1 MLSSDLTAL
10 MLVIDKH
17 RQELYIDLLG
27 VFFSVVTEKELIVPG
42 ENLPASWLSHDKS
55 LVHKFGAIL
64 FRLIKCIKQQSVDEL
79 LKHFIEAHDIRS
91 TNKSNDCQ
99 MSSSSPK
106 NRIFFNSLSPIN
118 NHNHRII
125 IPKQE
130 YISKAVAI
138 SKPITVT
145 TRPPPNHLQPIGTE
159 SQPPLSPP
167 SSPMD
172 RVSSDVLPMDLTN
185 ISIREAPGPTKKS
198 FSCLECGLVYS
209 KRQATTD
216 MLQIHDK
223 LCDQWRS
230 IWMQNGNIKVRTL
243 SA

>member
-1 MLSSDLTAL
+1 MLSSH
-10 MLVIDKH
+10 I
-17 RQELYIDLLG
+17 I
-27 VFFSVVTEKELIVPG
+27 
-42 ENLPASWLSHDKS
+42 
-55 LVHKFGAIL
+55 
-64 FRLIKCIKQQSVDEL
+64 CIKRKSVDEL
-79 LKHFIEAHDIRS
+79 LKHFIEVHDIRS
-91 TNKSNDCQ
+91 TNKPNDCH
-99 MSSSSPK
+99 MSANSPK
-106 NRIFFNSLSPIN
+106 KRIFFNSLSPIN

-138 SKPITVT
+138 SKPITIT
-145 TRPPPNHLQPIGTE
+145 TRPPPNVQPIG
-159 SQPPLSPP
+159 SVGQPPLSPP
-167 SSPMD
+167 TSPMD
-172 RVSSDVLPMDLTN
+172 LAH
-185 ISIREAPGPTKKS
+185 ISLEVPEPTKKS

-230 IWMQNGNIKVRTL
+230 IWMQNGNIKVRIC

>member
-1 MLSSDLTAL
+1 
-10 MLVIDKH
+10 
-17 RQELYIDLLG
+17 
-27 VFFSVVTEKELIVPG
+27 
-42 ENLPASWLSHDKS
+42 
-55 LVHKFGAIL
+55 
-64 FRLIKCIKQQSVDEL
+64 
-79 LKHFIEAHDIRS
+79 
-91 TNKSNDCQ
+91 
-99 MSSSSPK
+99 MSSNSPK

-145 TRPPPNHLQPIGTE
+145 TRPPPNVQPIG
-159 SQPPLSPP
+159 SVGRPPLSPRT
-167 SSPMD
+167 SPMD
-172 RVSSDVLPMDLTN
+172 LAH
-185 ISIREAPGPTKKS
+185 ISLEVPEPTKKS

-230 IWMQNGNIKVRTL
+230 IWMQNGNIKVRIFFRLTIFQDL
-243 SA
+243 TPQCQLVFQTQILCRSWKKAHKYKRI